1 MQRFRRYIL
10 LFGILGIHAYGVY
23 ASSDSN
29 SIVTFKEDFTFVVS
43 DKKCTLAGSK
53 FFEAHKTSNNPP
65 FEISSAYSMQKKLD
79 NQGAN
84 DCVESFDMWQGIEDG
99 TWGIIDNSNK
109 GGYWA
114 NSNITG
120 HTGNAGGSGPYT
132 IDGFLLVNCCFESED
147 MFTQTVEVCPGIE
160 YNFSAWLSSIGA
172 GVQNVPIQ
180 TKFEVYGIDGGSEV
194 LIKDMDTG
202 TYNEKKW
209 KEFSFT
215 FKSGNYSK
223 LRLAIKNS
231 LPDKPEYRKPGGG
244 KGANGNDVGIDDI
257 EFSVC
262 LPEIN
267 LFSDKAYSRK
277 DVDLKNCEPSVTLCC
292 NPDEVSGQFMSSYVT
307 LLQSSDDNVN
317 WVNEGSIATNLDFE
331 IPTGKETH
339 GNGRYYRIWVGEN
352 KDDVENAVNGTYNP
366 ASNCGK
372 LVSVSKSLRVSYS
385 CQKTKLT
392 VTGNKPVCP
401 GEPLTLQAHGC
412 DKYQW
417 LDKDGNVV
425 GEDDTF
431 TIYPE
436 KATEYTVVCLE
447 RCGCDGSTVTDAD
460 GNVYQLKKIGGQ
472 CWMAENIRS
481 VHYDSQSEMAG
492 QEIKGLGSSMYDP
505 WYLDDRYDTGGWT
518 SVLTDDIRA
527 KLGYF
532 YSWAAAVGLPSEAEA
547 KQITSEFGGQRQGIC
562 PNGFHL
568 PTASEWEELA
578 ASVGGKDIAGIELAS
593 TDGWIG
599 AWAGDDFIGKD
610 TFGFTA
616 YSAGES
622 QTGIK
627 QAGMGGYAIFTSAT
641 ANGRDNC
648 YAFSIFPNPYS
659 GQAANKSL
667 NKFEETKMRGHSV
680 RCIKNN

>member
-29 SIVTFKEDFTFVVS
+29 SIVTFKEDFTFSVS

-53 FFEAHKTSNNPP
+53 FFEAHKTSSNPP

-231 LPDKPEYRKPGGG
+231 LPDKPEYRKQGGG

-317 WVNEGSIATNLDFE
+317 WVNEGSIAANLDFE

-352 KDDVENAVNGTYNP
+352 KEDVENAVNGTYNP

-372 LVSVSKSLRVSYS
+372 LVSVSKSLMVSYS

-472 CWMAENIRS
+472 CWMAENIRAT
-481 VHYDSQSEMAG
+481 HYDTQSEMAG
-492 QEIKGLGSSMYDP
+492 KEIKTVSGGEVIDP
-505 WYLDDRYDTGGWT
+505 YYVDARNVQGGW
-518 SVLTDDIRA
+518 SISLTKEHRA
-527 KLGYF
+527 KLGLLYN
-532 YSWAAAVGLPSEAEA
+532 WAAIVGLPSESEA
-547 KQITSEFGGQRQGIC
+547 KKVTEDFREPRQGIC
-562 PNGFHL
+562 PNGFHV
-568 PTASEWEELA
+568 PTSAEWEELA
-578 ASVGGKDIAGIELAS
+578 AFVGGFDTAGSELAS
-593 TDGWIG
+593 KEGWCESQG
-599 AWAGDDFIGKD
+599 YGKD
-610 TFGFTA
+610 SFGFEA
-616 YSAGES
+616 YPGGDGFGAN
-622 QTGIK
+622 TGG
-627 QAGMGGYAIFTSAT
+627 AGGYACLASAT
-641 ANGRDNC
+641 AISADEYKYYR
-648 YAFSIFPNPYS
+648 IEPPPYS
-659 GQAANKSL
+659 ESPNKSL
-667 NKFEETKMRGHSV
+667 KTIKITKKRGVSV
-680 RCIKNN
+680 RCIRNN

>member
-1 MQRFRRYIL
+1 MQRLRRYIL

-172 GVQNVPIQ
+172 GVQPVPIQ
-180 TKFEVYGIDGGSEV
+180 VRFEVYGIDGGSEV
-194 LIKDMDTG
+194 LIKDMDTD

-209 KEFSFT
+209 KQFSFT

-231 LPDKPEYRKPGGG
+231 LPDKHEYRKPGGG

-317 WVNEGSIATNLDFE
+317 WVNEGSIAANLDFE

-339 GNGRYYRIWVGEN
+339 GNGRYYRIWIGEN
-352 KDDVENAVNGTYNP
+352 KEDVENAVKGTYNP

-372 LVSVSKSLRVSYS
+372 LVSVSKSLMVSYS
-385 CQKTKLT
+385 CPKPKLY
-392 VTGNKPVCP
+392 VTGDSLVCA
-401 GEPLTLQAHGC
+401 GEETVLEAHGC

-425 GEDDTF
+425 SE
-431 TIYPE
+431 
-436 KATEYTVVCLE
+436 TEFLTVKTSEEITYTVICLE
-447 RCGCDGSTVTDAD
+447 KCDCDGSTVTDAD
-460 GNVYQLKKIGGQ
+460 GNVYPLKKIGGQ
-472 CWMAENIRS
+472 CWMAENIRAT
-481 VHYDSQSEMAG
+481 HYDTQSEMAG
-492 QEIKGLGSSMYDP
+492 KEIKTVSGGEVIDP
-505 WYLDDRYDTGGWT
+505 YYVDARNVQGGW
-518 SVLTDDIRA
+518 SISLTKEHRA
-527 KLGYF
+527 KLGLLYN
-532 YSWAAAVGLPSEAEA
+532 WAAIVGLPSESEA
-547 KQITSEFGGQRQGIC
+547 KKVTEDFREPRQGIC
-562 PNGFHL
+562 PNGFHV
-568 PTASEWEELA
+568 PTSAEWEELA
-578 ASVGGKDIAGIELAS
+578 AFVGGFDIAGSELAS
-593 TDGWIG
+593 KEGWCG
-599 AWAGDDFIGKD
+599 SQGYGKD
-610 TFGFTA
+610 SFGFEA
-616 YSAGES
+616 YPGGDGFGANPG
-622 QTGIK
+622 GV
-627 QAGMGGYAIFTSAT
+627 GGYACLASAT
-641 ANGRDNC
+641 AISADEYKYYR
-648 YAFSIFPNPYS
+648 IEPPPYS
-659 GQAANKSL
+659 EFPNKSL
-667 NKFEETKMRGHSV
+667 KTIKITKKIGTSV
-680 RCIKNN
+680 RCIRNN